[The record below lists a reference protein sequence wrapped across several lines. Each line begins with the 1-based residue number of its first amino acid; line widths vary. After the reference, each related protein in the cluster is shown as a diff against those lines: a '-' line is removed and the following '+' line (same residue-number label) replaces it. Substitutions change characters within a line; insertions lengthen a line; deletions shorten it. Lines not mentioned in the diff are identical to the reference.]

1 MLKNLVLF
9 LFILFPVCLKAQEK
23 NLDYFINQAKTN
35 SPLLNDYQNQ
45 LLILS
50 LDSSKIKAGL
60 KPQVSGSSN
69 LLYAPIISG
78 IGYDPAITN
87 GQIVSALV
95 SVSKEITTKAR
106 LNTLLK
112 SLQLTGNSLSNQR
125 AFTVLDLEKGISAQY
140 ITTWGDHQ
148 FVQLA
153 KETLQLLEKQDTL
166 LKKLTQGSVFKQT
179 EYLAFKV
186 NLEQQYLTVL
196 QSQNQYKNDF
206 AALNY
211 LSGIAD
217 TIIYTISYPLVR
229 VINVPKFDESLLFKK
244 YQIDSLK
251 TLNALDQ
258 LSLNYKP
265 KLNVFADAGY
275 LSSLPKQAYKNFGW
289 TVGLNLSI
297 PIYDGGLR
305 KLSTQQINLNQ
316 KTQNKYRD
324 FYRIQYDQQR
334 NQLQRMID
342 QYESLINKANKQL
355 NYSKT
360 LIDANALQLKTG
372 DVRMTDYLI
381 AINNYL
387 NLRVNII
394 QNKNNLLQMI
404 NQQHYFILK

>member
-1 MLKNLVLF
+1 IMLKSLILIF
-9 LFILFPVCLKAQEK
+9 FILFPFYLKAQEK

-50 LDSSKIKAGL
+50 LDSSKLRAGL
-60 KPQVSGSSN
+60 KPQVNASSN
-69 LLYAPIISG
+69 LLYAPIIRG
-78 IGYDPAITN
+78 IGFDPAITN

-95 SVSKEITTKAR
+95 TVSKQITTKDR

-112 SLQLTGNSLSNQR
+112 SLQLNRDSLGNQR
-125 AFTVLDLEKGISAQY
+125 AFTVLDLERGVSAQY
-140 ITTWGDHQ
+140 ITTWGDQ
-148 FVQLA
+148 QIVQLA

-186 NLEQQYLTVL
+186 NLEQQYLTL
-196 QSQNQYKNDF
+196 MQSQNQYKNDF

-217 TIIYTISYPLVR
+217 TTSYAISSPPVR
-229 VINVPKFDESLLFKK
+229 VINVPKFTESLLFKK

-265 KLNVFADAGY
+265 KLNVFADGGY
-275 LSSLPKQAYKNFGW
+275 QSSLPQQAYKNFGW
-289 TVGLNLSI
+289 SVGLNLSI

-305 KLSTQQINLNQ
+305 KLTTQQINLNQ
-316 KTQNKYRD
+316 RTQNKYRD
-324 FYRIQYDQQR
+324 FYKIQYDQQK
-334 NQLQRMID
+334 NQFQRMID
-342 QYESLINKANKQL
+342 QYESSINKAKKQL

-360 LIDANALQLKTG
+360 LIDANALQMKTG

-381 AINNYL
+381 SINNYL

-394 QNKNNLLQMI
+394 QNKINQLQMI
-404 NQQHYFILK
+404 NQLQYLK

>member
-1 MLKNLVLF
+1 MVKNLVLF
-9 LFILFPVCLKAQEK
+9 LFISLPFYLKAQEK
-23 NLDYFINQAKTN
+23 NLDYFINRAKTN

-60 KPQVSGSSN
+60 KPQVTGSSN
-69 LLYAPIISG
+69 LLYAPVIGG
-78 IGYDPAITN
+78 IGYDAAITN
-87 GQIVSALV
+87 GQLVSALV
-95 SVSKEITTKAR
+95 TVRKEITTKAR
-106 LNTLLK
+106 LNILLK
-112 SLQLTGNSLSNQR
+112 SLQLSKDSLGNQR
-125 AFTVLDLEKGISAQY
+125 AFTVLDLERGIATQY
-140 ITTWGDHQ
+140 ITTWGDQ
-148 FVQLA
+148 QIVKLA

-206 AALNY
+206 AAMNY
-211 LSGIAD
+211 LSGITD
-217 TIIYTISYPLVR
+217 TTTYVVSYPPIR
-229 VINVPKFDESLLFKK
+229 NITVPKFDESLIFKK

-265 KLNVFADAGY
+265 KLNVFTDAGY
-275 LSSLPKQAYKNFGW
+275 ISSLPHQAYKNFGW
-289 TVGLNLSI
+289 SIGLNLSI

-316 KTQNKYRD
+316 RTQNKYRD
-324 FYRIQYDQQR
+324 FYKIQYDQQK
-334 NQLQRMID
+334 NQFQRMID
-342 QYESLINKANKQL
+342 QYESSINKANKQL

-381 AINNYL
+381 SINNYL

-394 QNKNNLLQMI
+394 QNKINHLQMI
-404 NQQHYFILK
+404 NQLHYFK